1 MSLNQKNT
9 WSFKNIEM
17 NLSTISEESM
27 DCGVGIDS
35 IAGE

>member
-1 MSLNQKNT
+1 MSLNKKYT

-17 NLSTISEESM
+17 NLPTISEESM
-27 DCGVGIDS
+27 DCGVGMDS

>member
-1 MSLNQKNT
+1 MSLIKKYT

-17 NLSTISEESM
+17 NPPTISEESM
-27 DCGVGIDS
+27 DYGVGMGS